1 MAYGREAAS
10 AIRRDWAML
19 AAIAAFL
26 LSGVLL
32 FVLDDPNAQVRIFW
46 LAQPPLDLL
55 LCYSSW
61 RVFRVAKHP
70 VRRFWRL
77 MGIGSSLF
85 LFGDTAQAA
94 ISMTRHDQWSTAG
107 GTIQSTCFASGLAL
121 IIIGMLIHPHPSR
134 TRRESLAFWLDSATV
149 LVGGVVVAWC
159 FLVNPA
165 DTDQSASLIGAL
177 AGGAVALTSSFA
189 TVKMV
194 LSGNAPMNK
203 AAAAPMIISAIASS
217 LGLFVAPPGADG
229 SLPAFVYLIRLSP
242 SLLIA
247 LGPRI
252 QELIARFD
260 DAPFGSRR
268 RKPYSLLPYGS
279 IVVVFLTLVYA
290 LPHESGGP
298 GMNAQLWGVVAG
310 FGAIIALVV
319 ARQLAAFHDNT
330 RLIDQ
335 LDTTLTELREHEQ
348 RLRHQALFDELT
360 GLANRTHFREETTSA
375 LEAAEAHP
383 GSVALLLVDL
393 DGFKAVNDTHGHQAG
408 DLLLAGVA
416 EKLRQS
422 VRSGDLVARLGG
434 DEFAVLLR
442 ECTVR
447 DAEQTAQRILR
458 SMADPIDVGGVQ
470 VRAGASIGI
479 ACAEERDDVRTLLHD
494 ADMAMY
500 ASKHQGKGT
509 WNRFEAG
516 MVLSPSAP
524 PGR

>member
-1 MAYGREAAS
+1 MTRLAYGRETAA

-19 AAIAAFL
+19 AAIAAFVL
-26 LSGVLL
+26 AGVLL
-32 FVLDDPNAQVRIFW
+32 VVVGNPNSQVRIFW
-46 LAQPPLDLL
+46 LAQPPLDFLL
-55 LCYSSW
+55 MYSSW
-61 RVFRVAKHP
+61 QVFRVAKHP
-70 VRRFWRL
+70 IRRFWRL

-85 LFGDTAQAA
+85 LFGDTVQAVLA
-94 ISMTRHDQWSTAG
+94 FTRQGQWSTAG
-107 GTIQSTCFASGLAL
+107 GTVQSACFASGLAL
-121 IIIGMLIHPHPSR
+121 IIVAMLIHPHPNR

-159 FLVNPA
+159 FLINPA
-165 DTDQSASLIGAL
+165 DMDQGASLIGTL

-203 AAAAPMIISAIASS
+203 AAAFPMIFSAIASS
-217 LGLFVAPPGADG
+217 VGLFVAPPGANG
-229 SLPAFVYLIRLSP
+229 SLPAIVYVVRLTP

-252 QELIARFD
+252 QEIIAQFD
-260 DAPFGSRR
+260 EAPFGSRR

-290 LPHESGGP
+290 LPHEASGKGV
-298 GMNAQLWGVVAG
+298 NAQLWGVVAG

-335 LDTTLTELREHEQ
+335 LDTTLSELREHEQ
-348 RLRHQALFDELT
+348 RLRHQAHYDELT
-360 GLANRTHFREETTSA
+360 GLANRAHFREETTSA
-375 LEAAEAHP
+375 LEDAETVP

-442 ECTVR
+442 HCTVR
-447 DAEQTAQRILR
+447 DAELTAQRILR
-458 SMADPIDVGGVQ
+458 SMKDPIDVGDIAVH
-470 VRAGASIGI
+470 ANASIGI

-509 WNRFEAG
+509 WNRYQDG
-516 MVLSPSAP
+516 MAFNA
-524 PGR
+524 